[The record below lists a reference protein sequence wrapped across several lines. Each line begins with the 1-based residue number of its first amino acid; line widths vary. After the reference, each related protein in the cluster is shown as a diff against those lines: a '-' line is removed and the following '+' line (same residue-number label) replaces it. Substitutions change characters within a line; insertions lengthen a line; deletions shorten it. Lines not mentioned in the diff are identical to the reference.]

1 MYLHCAY
8 IICDYMTTDDSSNKI
23 KFDEQ
28 TVLIDSISKVVY
40 ELRELESIIM
50 SVRQE
55 IRNHDDRTIKFYEQ
69 NAKLTAEIDENNGNF
84 IKLNKLLN
92 EISIKESTL
101 CVHLNDLINT
111 ISTQDDPDKIWNR
124 EQIAMYQKNQTESL
138 RVFQKAQSDALK
150 EYQAITRAMIWKML
164 GVVLAFAA
172 ALAGLNGI
180 INI

>member
-8 IICDYMTTDDSSNKI
+8 IICDYMTTDAPSNSL
-23 KFDEQ
+23 KFNEQ
-28 TVLIDSISKVVY
+28 TILIDSISKVVY

-92 EISIKESTL
+92 EITIKETTL

-111 ISTQDDPDKIWNR
+111 ISNKDDPDKEWSR
-124 EQIAMYQKNQTESL
+124 EQIAMYQKNQAESL
-138 RVFQKAQSDALK
+138 KVFQKVQSEALK
-150 EYQAITRAMIWKML
+150 EYQAATRAMIWKML
-164 GVVLAFAA
+164 GIILAFAA
-172 ALAGLNGI
+172 ALAGLNGVI
-180 INI
+180 HL